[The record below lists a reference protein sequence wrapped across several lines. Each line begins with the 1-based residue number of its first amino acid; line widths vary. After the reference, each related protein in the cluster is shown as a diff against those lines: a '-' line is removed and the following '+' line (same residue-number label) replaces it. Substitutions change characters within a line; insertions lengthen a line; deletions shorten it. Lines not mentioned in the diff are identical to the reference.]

1 MADDYFTKAEKI
13 KQKVRNLDWEK
24 KIKLLE
30 KDFEDKK
37 FSKEEFLDKKR
48 QVYSEVL
55 DQMSEI
61 NQEKMKLNKDHSAE
75 PIEDDYLSDE
85 DLEIFQEQLT
95 PFQYMSLT
103 KDYLGEFDSQDI
115 VFSDDFRK
123 FENLENFVHW
133 ECVKKI
139 EKLRIH
145 NNYFS
150 CEFMDKNE
158 LVIKDIACLNELSKL
173 EELVFDDEGNLGDRI
188 KVDYFSSKQLSNIK
202 QLEIHGLWDLSFL
215 QNSFSDNHNIY
226 ETLEIIKNDLKTLER
241 AVYSGSIEATTSTN
255 EQSNIELDSNSEDV
269 LTRHLLKLSEVEDQF
284 RQLTNK
290 FEEINFKLDK
300 LSNRLSKIQADNQ
313 IRFQDIESAITSGA
327 ITTQLS
333 SKPKTDSKSEILPG
347 SSQPQD
353 LGSISYKDTETS
365 ETSQQIQSV
374 NTTATVLTET
384 FQAEE
389 KILPQELSPK
399 KQYEFATSFLKVGD
413 YSTAERA
420 FREFVLSNSEHE
432 LAGSAQYWYA
442 ETFRI
447 RQLYTDAASAYLEG
461 YQKYPKGNKAPIN
474 LLKLG
479 VSMVQIGEK
488 DQGCK
493 MINGVELQYPKA
505 NQSVIQKAKYESKKF
520 ECIKEDS

>member
-1 MADDYFTKAEKI
+1 MRFT
-13 KQKVRNLDWEK
+13 
-24 KIKLLE
+24 
-30 KDFEDKK
+30 
-37 FSKEEFLDKKR
+37 
-48 QVYSEVL
+48 
-55 DQMSEI
+55 
-61 NQEKMKLNKDHSAE
+61 
-75 PIEDDYLSDE
+75 
-85 DLEIFQEQLT
+85 
-95 PFQYMSLT
+95 
-103 KDYLGEFDSQDI
+103 
-115 VFSDDFRK
+115 
-123 FENLENFVHW
+123 
-133 ECVKKI
+133 
-139 EKLRIH
+139 
-145 NNYFS
+145 
-150 CEFMDKNE
+150 
-158 LVIKDIACLNELSKL
+158 SKL
-173 EELVFDDEGNLGDRI
+173 IILILF
-188 KVDYFSSKQLSNIK
+188 Y
-202 QLEIHGLWDLSFL
+202 LSFL

-241 AVYSGSIEATTSTN
+241 AVYSGSIEVKTSSN

-313 IRFQDIESAITSGA
+313 IRFQDIESALSSGE
-327 ITTQLS
+327 IITQLS
-333 SKPKTDSKSEILPG
+333 SKPKTDTKSEILPG

-374 NTTATVLTET
+374 DTTATVVTET

-389 KILPQELSPK
+389 KILPQDLSQE

-420 FREFVLSNSEHE
+420 FREFVLDNSEHE